1 MKFSVTS
8 KSFLRAKIVGLG
20 LASLVVAS
28 LGVWG
33 LLSPNVTAGIFAS
46 NNAVASA
53 NSEVETDEELAE
65 VENDE
70 VAAKAEAEDATP
82 VTSTATT
89 AAASTASASTA
100 SASAS
105 VASTAAPAA
114 STASATSTATAA
126 STASAAS
133 TATATTAST
142 PVATGDAFIY
152 ENGRTEL
159 IENLSNLSTPAAK
172 VGHYVGGT
180 GAFYFGH
187 NTGVFSGL
195 AAMSAGTTF
204 QIRLNGV
211 TKTYRVA
218 KVEVLAGNCTDADRN
233 NPEVCEVNAGVYT
246 YRSDNIA
253 QRMYSFVKGYDQSGG
268 THYDVVLMT
277 CEGARV
283 QGGTTSRRMVY
294 AYEI

>member
-1 MKFSVTS
+1 MRFSVTS

-65 VENDE
+65 VESDE
-70 VAAKAEAEDATP
+70 VAAEAEAEAEDATP

-89 AAASTASASTA
+89 AAVATA
-100 SASAS
+100 
-105 VASTAAPAA
+105 
-114 STASATSTATAA
+114 ATSTATASASAA
-126 STASAAS
+126 STAAPAAS

>member
-65 VENDE
+65 VESDE
-70 VAAKAEAEDATP
+70 VAAEAEAEAEDATP

-89 AAASTASASTA
+89 AAAATAATSTATA
-100 SASAS
+100 SASA
-105 VASTAAPAA
+105 ASTAAPAA
-114 STASATSTATAA
+114 STASATSTATA
-126 STASAAS
+126 
-133 TATATTAST
+133 TTAST
-142 PVATGDAFIY
+142 PVVTGDAFIY
-152 ENGRTEL
+152 ESGRTEL

>member
-53 NSEVETDEELAE
+53 NSDVETDEELAE

-70 VAAKAEAEDATP
+70 VAAEAEAEAEDATP

-89 AAASTASASTA
+89 AAASTVSASTA

-105 VASTAAPAA
+105 VASTAALAASTTSAA
-114 STASATSTATAA
+114 STASATSTATA
-126 STASAAS
+126 
-133 TATATTAST
+133 TTAST
-142 PVATGDAFIY
+142 PVVTGDAFIY

>member
-65 VENDE
+65 VESDE
-70 VAAKAEAEDATP
+70 VAAEAEAEAEDATP

-89 AAASTASASTA
+89 AAAATA
-100 SASAS
+100 
-105 VASTAAPAA
+105 
-114 STASATSTATAA
+114 ATSTATASASAA
-126 STASAAS
+126 STAAPAAS

-142 PVATGDAFIY
+142 PVVTGDAFIY
-152 ENGRTEL
+152 ESGRTEL

-283 QGGTTSRRMVY
+283 PGGTTSRRMVY